1 MDVAQQIVV
10 MNAGRIEQA
19 GTPHELYEHPSNE
32 FVMSFIGP
40 VNRLGDALLRPHDIQ
55 ILPYPDATTVEAMV
69 RRVVHLG
76 FEVRVELTLP
86 DGRHIWA
93 QVTRETA
100 AEHELAEGQI
110 LAARLPAPRVFA

>member
-1 MDVAQQIVV
+1 M
-10 MNAGRIEQA
+10 
-19 GTPHELYEHPSNE
+19 
-32 FVMSFIGP
+32 
-40 VNRLGDALLRPHDIQ
+40 
-55 ILPYPDATTVEAMV
+55 

-86 DGRHIWA
+86 DGRDIWA

-100 AEHELAEGQI
+100 AELELAEGQI